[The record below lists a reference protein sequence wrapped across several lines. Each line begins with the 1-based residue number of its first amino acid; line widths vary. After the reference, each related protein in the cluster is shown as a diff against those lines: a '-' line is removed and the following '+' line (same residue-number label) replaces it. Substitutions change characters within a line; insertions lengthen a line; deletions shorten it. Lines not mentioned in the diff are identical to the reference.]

1 MRETRINRPTGKL
14 TKRGAETRRRIVEGA
29 TRLVLRNGTAD
40 TSLDE
45 IMVETGVSKSQL
57 YHYFADKDAIV
68 AEVIRRQVGN
78 VFASQ
83 SPHLGEINSMETLRR
98 WCSAIVDLSRAQG
111 GKGGCPIGSLASQ
124 LSDQSD
130 HARRLLADSF
140 ESWGSQL
147 EAGLRRMRDQGE
159 LAKAA
164 DPNDL
169 AVAILGAV
177 QGGLLLAKTMR
188 VVRPLELTLNMALA
202 MVERHLTPTGQSPH
216 QSDGSQARESPR
228 RQFRRLPNRPRAFND
243 HRRKNPPSKDV

>member
-1 MRETRINRPTGKL
+1 MRKTCVNKPIGKL
-14 TKRGAETRRRIVEGA
+14 TKRGAATRRRIVEGA
-29 TRLVLRNGTAD
+29 TELVLRNGTTG

-45 IMVETGVSKSQL
+45 LMVEAGVSKSQI

-68 AEVIRRQVGN
+68 AEVIRRQVEN
-78 VFASQ
+78 AFASQ
-83 SPHLGEINSMETLRR
+83 SPHLRDINSMETLRH

-147 EAGLRRMRDQGE
+147 ESGLRRMRDQGE
-159 LAKAA
+159 LAKTA
-164 DPNDL
+164 DPHDL

-188 VVRPLELTLNMALA
+188 AVRPLELTVNMALA
-202 MVERHLTPTGQSPH
+202 LVERHLTPAGQSLD
-216 QSDGSQARESPR
+216 QSDGSRARELPR
-228 RQFRRLPNRPRAFND
+228 RQFGRLPNRSRSSND
-243 HRRKNPPSKDV
+243 LRRKNAPSKDV